1 MANDNNPDAEA
12 RAEAEKKKDT
22 LEPIDYQCVLLENVH
37 RIKRDN
43 PTFKRVTLLNDPKGN
58 EGTLMS
64 RIQHGGRTDE
74 IREILNLC
82 PEVYASL
89 LPYLRLSRVDYK
101 KDDPTTIEQ
110 EIPLEIPNFLS
121 PSDVDQI
128 TKGQIGRAPGA
139 GIKSFSW
146 SLDGVQPAE
155 VDNNITAN
163 LVVYFQS
170 LSDFFKGAETSPGR
184 YAAQRPNKA
193 TFLDLIINAPTSRKV
208 GTSNSTKPP
217 NVCKPTGT
225 NLEYDGGGFRIKVCA
240 GWTCPDNLSTMFPH
254 LANKAELIKKAIDAT
269 RVSLYLQQVRHNLQF
284 NQNGSLTLT
293 ITYQAAISGMATSE
307 KFNILKT
314 SRQSLPPAESTKLD
328 ELLEQLKKER
338 QGDTA
343 DLTDSQLESKNKKID
358 ELLEK
363 INDLQQK
370 DKKLKYQAL
379 LDGLYRSNKIRA
391 LRVANT
397 ELMIPDLKYLTEEER
412 REYFKNRASASTD
425 KAKINSVT
433 GVGSDALKALENPD
447 NESAGDAGTD
457 AEDQVKQ
464 KSTPIDRTQQTDI
477 HFMYLGDII
486 DNILSQIQENNE
498 ISDLDYQIFMQKIK
512 FINLNKAFQLSD
524 NDLTVLSKCSNA
536 TAVAQLGEPNLNS
549 IYELL
554 PISEIPISMDLF
566 QTWFIDRVIKP
577 ERNKYYLLHFLK
589 DLTSTLVTNA
599 LRAGCYGTKFRIYQ
613 RFDIQPVN
621 YSLKKPAIPTSV
633 KALGAAQ
640 ARLTCDEA
648 PSNTRNGM
656 VMFSTDSKGTG
667 LTGDFEN
674 DLRQGI
680 YHQYIGASCGLLKEL
695 NFSRE
700 EQPYLREAKIQKDGA
715 LGAEQLREL
724 FSVDIKMVGNNLFK
738 NGQLTYVNPVL
749 INTTEEQ
756 LRLLGL
762 HGYYLITAVKSEVTE
777 GGFTTTLKALQEGIE
792 FPTVPPAVQ
801 SSTDQAEEQSPSDDP
816 ASDSSAGGG
825 GGAGPA
831 GSDPAPA

>member
-1 MANDNNPDAEA
+1 MANDTPDDAA

-37 RIKRDN
+37 RIKRDY
-43 PTFKRVTLLNDPKGN
+43 PTFKNVTILKDPEGN

-64 RIQHGGRTDE
+64 RIQHGGRSDE
-74 IREILNLC
+74 IKEILNLC

-89 LPYLRLSRVDYK
+89 LPYLRLSRVDYDK
-101 KDDPTTIEQ
+101 NDPTKIVQ

-121 PSDVDQI
+121 PNDVDQI

-155 VDNNITAN
+155 VDNNITAT

-170 LSDFFKGAETSPGR
+170 LSDFFKGAETSPNK

-193 TFLDLIINAPTSRKV
+193 TFLDLIINAPTSRTV

-254 LANKAELIKKAIDAT
+254 FTNEKAELIKKAIDAT

-293 ITYQAAISGMATSE
+293 VTYQAAISGMATSE
-307 KFNILKT
+307 KFNVLKPT
-314 SRQSLPPAESTKLD
+314 EKSLSASENAKLTKLQE
-328 ELLEQLKKER
+328 ELK
-338 QGDTA
+338 
-343 DLTDSQLESKNKKID
+343 DLRKGAEGESDAALESRNEKID
-358 ELLEK
+358 RKLEE

-391 LRVANT
+391 FRVSNS
-397 ELMIPDLKYLTEEER
+397 ELLIPDLKYLTEEER

-433 GVGSDALKALENPD
+433 GVGSAVLEALKNPD
-447 NESAGDAGTD
+447 NESTDDAREE
-457 AEDQVKQ
+457 AEKKVDPEKA
-464 KSTPIDRTQQTDI
+464 PEIDRTQQTDI

-486 DNILSQIQENNE
+486 DNVLSQIQENND
-498 ISDLDYQIFMQKIK
+498 IPDFDYQIFMQKIK
-512 FINLNKAFQLSD
+512 FIDLSKAFQLSD

-536 TAVAQLGEPNLNS
+536 TAVAQIDQTNLNN
-549 IYELL
+549 IYDLL

-613 RFDIQPVN
+613 RFDIQPIN
-621 YSLKKPAIPTSV
+621 YSLKRPAIPMSV
-633 KALGAAQ
+633 KDLGAAQ
-640 ARLTCDEA
+640 ARLTCDES
-648 PSNTRNGM
+648 PDNTRNGM
-656 VMFSTDSKGTG
+656 VMYSTDSKGVG
-667 LTGDFEN
+667 LTGDFDK
-674 DLRQGI
+674 DLEQGI

-700 EQPYLREAKIQKDGA
+700 EQSYLREAKIQKDGA

-749 INTTEEQ
+749 INTTKEQ

-792 FPTVPPAVQ
+792 FPAVPPGVQ
-801 SSTDQAEEQSPSDDP
+801 DDTTETPEPSNSVNPAEDQFVPLV
-816 ASDSSAGGG
+816 
-825 GGAGPA
+825 
-831 GSDPAPA
+831 GSVPGTPE

>member
-1 MANDNNPDAEA
+1 MAKTPEEEA
-12 RAEAEKKKDT
+12 RAEAEKKKNT
-22 LEPIDYQCVLLENVH
+22 LEPIDYQCVLLENIH
-37 RIKRDN
+37 RIKRAA
-43 PTFKRVTLLNDPKGN
+43 PKFKKVTILDDPEGN

-64 RIQHGGRTDE
+64 RIQHGGRDKE
-74 IREILNLC
+74 IKEILNLC

-101 KDDPTTIEQ
+101 KDDPTTIDKEV
-110 EIPLEIPNFLS
+110 PLEIPNFLS

-128 TKGQIGRAPGA
+128 TNGQIGRAPGA

-155 VDNNITAN
+155 VDNNITAT

-170 LSDFFKGAETSPGR
+170 LNDFFKGSETSPNR

-193 TFLDLIINAPTSRKV
+193 TFLDLIINAPTSRTV

-225 NLEYDGGGFRIKVCA
+225 NLKYDGGGFRIKVCA
-240 GWTCPDNLSTMFPH
+240 GWSCPDNLSIMFPH
-254 LANKAELIKKAIDAT
+254 LVNKQAELIKKAIDAT
-269 RVSLYLQQVRHNLQF
+269 RVSLYLQQVRHDLQF

-293 ITYQAAISGMATSE
+293 VTYQAAISGMATSE

-314 SRQSLPPAESTKLD
+314 TQQSLPSTDSATLD
-328 ELLEQLKKER
+328 ELLKKLKEER
-338 QGDTA
+338 SGTAGDE
-343 DLTDSQLESKNKKID
+343 TDSQLESKNKKID

-379 LDGLYRSNKIRA
+379 LDGLYRSDKIRA
-391 LRVANT
+391 FPVPNT
-397 ELMIPDLKYLTEEER
+397 ELLIPDLKYLSEEER
-412 REYFKNRASASTD
+412 QQYFKNRSSASTD
-425 KAKINSVT
+425 KAKINEVT
-433 GVGSDALKALENPD
+433 GVGSAALEALKDPKK
-447 NESAGDAGTD
+447 SASEAGGE
-457 AEDQVKQ
+457 ASEVVAPEKA
-464 KSTPIDRTQQTDI
+464 PEINRTEQTNI

-486 DNILSQIQENNE
+486 DNVLSQIEENND
-498 ISDLDYQIFMQKIK
+498 IKDLDYQIFMQKIK
-512 FINLNKAFQLSD
+512 FIDLSKAFQLSD
-524 NDLTVLSKCSNA
+524 SDLTVLSKCSNT
-536 TAVAQLGEPNLNS
+536 TAAALVGEPNLSN

-566 QTWFIDRVIKP
+566 QSWFIDRVIKP
-577 ERNKYYLLHFLK
+577 ERSKYYLLHFLK

-599 LRAGCYGTKFRIYQ
+599 LSAGCYGTKFRIYQ
-613 RFDIQPVN
+613 RFDIQPIN
-621 YSLKKPAIPTSV
+621 YSHKKPGGPTSV
-633 KALGAAQ
+633 KSLGEGQ

-648 PSNTRNGM
+648 PDNTRNGM
-656 VMFSTDSKGTG
+656 VMFSTDSKGVG
-667 LTGDFEN
+667 LTGKFED
-674 DLRQGI
+674 DLKQGI

-724 FSVDIKMVGNNLFK
+724 FSVDIKMIGNNLFK

-762 HGYYLITAVKSEVTE
+762 HGYYLITSVKSEVTE

-792 FPTVPPAVQ
+792 FPTDSKGVQ
-801 SSTDQAEEQSPSDDP
+801 DGRGTTEQSNSD
-816 ASDSSAGGG
+816 AAGR
-825 GGAGPA
+825 
-831 GSDPAPA
+831 

>member
-12 RAEAEKKKDT
+12 RAEAEKKKST

-37 RIKRDN
+37 RIKRAQPKFN
-43 PTFKRVTLLNDPKGN
+43 RVTILDDPQGN

-101 KDDPTTIEQ
+101 KDDPTVIEK
-110 EIPLEIPNFLS
+110 EVPLEIPNFLS
-121 PSDVDQI
+121 PNDVDQI

-155 VDNNITAN
+155 VDNNITAT

-184 YAAQRPNKA
+184 YAAQRPNRA
-193 TFLDLIINAPTSRKV
+193 TFLDLIINAPTSRTV
-208 GTSNSTKPP
+208 GTSNSTRPP
-217 NVCKPTGT
+217 NVCKPAGA

-240 GWTCPDNLSTMFPH
+240 GWTCPDNLSIMFPH
-254 LANKAELIKKAIDAT
+254 LANRAELIKKAIDAT

-293 ITYQAAISGMATSE
+293 VTYQAAISGIATSE

-314 SRQSLPPAESTKLD
+314 TQQSLPPAESTKLD
-328 ELLEQLKKER
+328 DLLKKLKELR
-338 QGDTA
+338 QGITGDE
-343 DLTDSQLESKNKKID
+343 TDSELESKNKQID

-363 INDLQQK
+363 INNLQQK

-379 LDGLYRSNKIRA
+379 LDGLYRSGKIRSF
-391 LRVANT
+391 RVPNT
-397 ELMIPDLKYLTEEER
+397 DLLIPDLKYLSEEER
-412 REYFKNRASASTD
+412 QDYFKNRSSASTN

-433 GVGSDALKALENPD
+433 GVGSAALKALGNPE
-447 NESAGDAGTD
+447 NESAAAAGDEAEKSVAAG
-457 AEDQVKQ
+457 E
-464 KSTPIDRTQQTDI
+464 SEIDRTQQTDI

-486 DNILSQIQENNE
+486 DNVLSQIQKNNE
-498 ISDLDYQIFMQKIK
+498 ITDLDYQVFMQKIK
-512 FINLNKAFQLSD
+512 FIDLNKAFQLSD
-524 NDLTVLSKCSNA
+524 SDLTVLSKCSNA
-536 TAVAQLGEPNLNS
+536 TSAVLVGEQNLSN
-549 IYELL
+549 IYESL
-554 PISEIPISMDLF
+554 PISEIPISMNLF

-589 DLTSTLVTNA
+589 DLTSSLVTNA

-613 RFDIQPVN
+613 RFDIQPIN
-621 YSLKKPAIPTSV
+621 YSHARPGVPTSV
-633 KALGAAQ
+633 KSLGEGQ

-656 VMFSTDSKGTG
+656 VMYSTDSKGVG
-667 LTGDFEN
+667 LTGNFEK
-674 DLRQGI
+674 DLEQGI

-792 FPTVPPAVQ
+792 FPADSKAVQ
-801 SSTDQAEEQSPSDDP
+801 DDTAETPEPSNSVNPAQDQFVPLV
-816 ASDSSAGGG
+816 
-825 GGAGPA
+825 
-831 GSDPAPA
+831 GSVPETPE

>member
-1 MANDNNPDAEA
+1 MANDTPEAAA
-12 RAEAEKKKDT
+12 RAEAEKKKNT

-43 PTFKRVTLLNDPKGN
+43 PKFKKVTILDDPEGN

-101 KDDPTTIEQ
+101 KDDPTTIDK

-128 TKGQIGRAPGA
+128 TNGQIGRAPGA

-155 VDNNITAN
+155 VDNNITAT

-170 LSDFFKGAETSPGR
+170 LNDFFKGAETSPNR

-193 TFLDLIINAPTSRKV
+193 TFLDLIINAPTNRKV

-225 NLEYDGGGFRIKVCA
+225 NLKYDGGGFRIKVCA

-269 RVSLYLQQVRHNLQF
+269 RVSLYLQQVRHDLQF

-293 ITYQAAISGMATSE
+293 VTYQAAISGMATSE

-314 SRQSLPPAESTKLD
+314 TKQSLPPDESANLD
-328 ELLEQLKKER
+328 EQLKNLEEAR
-338 QGDTA
+338 SGTTGDE
-343 DLTDSQLESKNKKID
+343 TDSQLESKNEEID
-358 ELLEK
+358 KLLEK

-379 LDGLYRSNKIRA
+379 LDGLYRSDKIRA
-391 LRVANT
+391 FRVPNT
-397 ELMIPDLKYLTEEER
+397 ELLIPDLKYLSEKER
-412 REYFKNRASASTD
+412 KEYFKNRSSASTD
-425 KAKINSVT
+425 KVRLVEVT
-433 GVGSDALKALENPD
+433 GVGSDALEALKDPKKSASEAGEEAEKKAEKK
-447 NESAGDAGTD
+447 A
-457 AEDQVKQ
+457 VK
-464 KSTPIDRTQQTDI
+464 IDRTEQTDI

-486 DNILSQIQENNE
+486 DNVLSQIEKNNE
-498 ISDLDYQIFMQKIK
+498 IEDLDYQIFMQKIK
-512 FINLNKAFQLSD
+512 FIDLSKAFQLSD
-524 NDLTVLSKCSNA
+524 SDLTVLSKCSNT
-536 TAVAQLGEPNLNS
+536 TAAALVGEPNLSN

-613 RFDIQPVN
+613 RFDIQPIN
-621 YSLKKPAIPTSV
+621 YSHKKPGGPTSV
-633 KALGAAQ
+633 KSLGEGQ
-640 ARLTCDEA
+640 ARITCDED
-648 PSNTRNGM
+648 PNNTRNGM
-656 VMFSTDSKGTG
+656 VMFSTDSKGVG
-667 LTGDFEN
+667 LTGKFED
-674 DLRQGI
+674 DLKQGI

-724 FSVDIKMVGNNLFK
+724 FSVDIKMIGNNLFK

-762 HGYYLITAVKSEVTE
+762 HGYYLITSVKSEVTE
-777 GGFTTTLKALQEGIE
+777 GGFTTTLRALQEGIE
-792 FPTVPPAVQ
+792 FPTDSKGVQ
-801 SSTDQAEEQSPSDDP
+801 DGSGTTEQSNSDDP
-816 ASDSSAGGG
+816 AGGWMESE
-825 GGAGPA
+825 ANRA
-831 GSDPAPA
+831 LVWAN

>member
-1 MANDNNPDAEA
+1 MANDTPEAAA
-12 RAEAEKKKDT
+12 RAEAEKKKNT

-43 PTFKRVTLLNDPKGN
+43 PKFKKVTILDDPEGN

-101 KDDPTTIEQ
+101 KDDPTTIDK

-128 TKGQIGRAPGA
+128 TNGQIGRAPGA

-155 VDNNITAN
+155 VDNNITAT

-170 LSDFFKGAETSPGR
+170 LNDFFKGAETSPNR

-193 TFLDLIINAPTSRKV
+193 TFLDLIINAPTNRKV

-225 NLEYDGGGFRIKVCA
+225 NLKYDGGGFRIKVCA

-269 RVSLYLQQVRHNLQF
+269 RVSLYLQQVRHDLQF

-293 ITYQAAISGMATSE
+293 VTYQAAISGMATSE

-314 SRQSLPPAESTKLD
+314 TKQSLPPDESANLD
-328 ELLEQLKKER
+328 EQLKNLEEAR
-338 QGDTA
+338 SGTTGDE
-343 DLTDSQLESKNKKID
+343 TDSQLESKNEEID
-358 ELLEK
+358 KLLEK

-379 LDGLYRSNKIRA
+379 LDGLYRSDKIRA
-391 LRVANT
+391 FRVPNT
-397 ELMIPDLKYLTEEER
+397 ELLIPDLKYLSEKER
-412 REYFKNRASASTD
+412 KEYFKNRSSASTD
-425 KAKINSVT
+425 KVRLVEVT
-433 GVGSDALKALENPD
+433 GVGSDALEALKDPKKSASEAGEEAEKKA
-447 NESAGDAGTD
+447 
-457 AEDQVKQ
+457 VK
-464 KSTPIDRTQQTDI
+464 IDRTEQTDI

-486 DNILSQIQENNE
+486 DNVLSQIEKNNE
-498 ISDLDYQIFMQKIK
+498 IEDLDYQIFMQKIK
-512 FINLNKAFQLSD
+512 FIDLSKAFQLSD
-524 NDLTVLSKCSNA
+524 SDLTVLSKCSNT
-536 TAVAQLGEPNLNS
+536 TAAALVGEPNLSN

-613 RFDIQPVN
+613 RFDIQPIN
-621 YSLKKPAIPTSV
+621 YSHKKPGGPTSV
-633 KALGAAQ
+633 KSLGEGQ
-640 ARLTCDEA
+640 ARITCDED
-648 PSNTRNGM
+648 PNNTRNGM
-656 VMFSTDSKGTG
+656 VMFSTDSKGVG
-667 LTGDFEN
+667 LTGKFED
-674 DLRQGI
+674 DLKQGI

-724 FSVDIKMVGNNLFK
+724 FSVDIKMIGNNLFK

-762 HGYYLITAVKSEVTE
+762 HGYYLITSVKSEVTE
-777 GGFTTTLKALQEGIE
+777 GGFTTTLRALQEGIE
-792 FPTVPPAVQ
+792 FPTDSKGVQ
-801 SSTDQAEEQSPSDDP
+801 DGSGTTEQSNSDDP
-816 ASDSSAGGG
+816 AGGWMESE
-825 GGAGPA
+825 ANRA
-831 GSDPAPA
+831 LVWAN